1 MSVRLLDELFGYRG
15 LLPFS
20 WLFGRCHASLFRCVL
35 ENFHSTRHID
45 GRWAYAGAIA
55 ALDAFERSGEYGLC
69 NAVRF
74 IMRIEVAHGYL
85 HHGAGAGIVLPTAH
99 FKCGAT
105 GVTTHAFATHV
116 HALKRVPVQVVIDV
130 FDFGDGVY
138 CLVCQIGVYVAAVYG
153 VLVNLQIANDR

>member
-85 HHGAGAGIVLPTAH
+85 HHGARPHKIPIVSLGQSRTRFVA
-99 FKCGAT
+99 A
-105 GVTTHAFATHV
+105 
-116 HALKRVPVQVVIDV
+116 HALT
-130 FDFGDGVY
+130 
-138 CLVCQIGVYVAAVYG
+138 A
-153 VLVNLQIANDR
+153 